1 MSIEQKIAIIATLY
15 LLVMLAII
23 LNVITKG
30 RRNWL
35 GLRDDELIPVLLW
48 PITVFWWLVT
58 KIYNLVHPKEKG

>member
-1 MSIEQKIAIIATLY
+1 MSLEQKIAIVAMLY
-15 LLVMLAII
+15 LIVMLAII

-30 RRNWL
+30 RHNWL

-58 KIYNLVHPKEKG
+58 KIHNFVHR